1 MALRWRHFLRN
12 PLAVGGMVVLLAIG
26 FAGLLAPVLTPHAPD
41 AVNLRRMLQPP
52 GPEHRLGTDD
62 LGRDVL
68 SRLLYA
74 GRMSLTLAL
83 GVAALTVVIGG
94 VLGALAGFFGGRVDG
109 AVSAAI
115 DTLLSIPALALAMV
129 VSAFVDLTVWRLIFL
144 LALVS
149 WPTVARLVRGQVLSL
164 KEQAFAEASRAIG
177 ASALRTLFRHIL
189 PNTLTPVIVAGT
201 LLVAYAILIESALSF
216 LGFGL
221 PPPTAT
227 WGGMLN
233 DAQPYYREAPWLAV
247 FPGLAITLVVAS
259 INFVGEGL
267 RDAFDPRSSL

>member
-1 MALRWRHFLRN
+1 MRWRHFRRN
-12 PLAVGGMVVLLAIG
+12 PLATGGLVLLLVIG
-26 FAGLLAPVLTPHAPD
+26 ATSLLAPVLAPYAPD
-41 AVNLRRMLQPP
+41 AVNLRRMLQAPS
-52 GPEHRLGTDD
+52 PEHRLGTDD

-74 GRMSLTLAL
+74 GRTSFTLAL
-83 GVAALTVVIGG
+83 GVAVLTVAIGS
-94 VLGALAGFFGGRVDG
+94 VLGALAGFFGRRVDST
-109 AVSAAI
+109 VSAAI

-129 VSAFVDLTVWRLIFL
+129 VSAFVEITTWRLIL
-144 LALVS
+144 ILALVS

-164 KEQAFAEASRAIG
+164 KEQAFTEASLASG
-177 ASALRTLFRHIL
+177 ASPLRILFRHIL
-189 PNTLTPVIVAGT
+189 PNTVTPVIVAAT

-216 LGFGL
+216 LGFGV

-233 DAQPYYREAPWLAV
+233 DAQLYFREAPWLAV

-267 RDAFDPRSSL
+267 REAFDPRSSRV

>member
-1 MALRWRHFLRN
+1 VRWRYFRRN
-12 PLAVGGMVVLLAIG
+12 PLATGGLVLLLVIG
-26 FAGLLAPVLTPHAPD
+26 ATSLLAPVLAPYAPD
-41 AVNLRRMLQPP
+41 AVNLRRMLQAPS
-52 GPEHRLGTDD
+52 PEHRLGTDD

-74 GRMSLTLAL
+74 GRTSFTLAL
-83 GVAALTVVIGG
+83 GVAVLTVAIGS
-94 VLGALAGFFGGRVDG
+94 VLGALAGFFGRRVDST
-109 AVSAAI
+109 VSAAI

-129 VSAFVDLTVWRLIFL
+129 VSAFVEITTWRLIL
-144 LALVS
+144 ILALVS

-164 KEQAFAEASRAIG
+164 KEQAFTEASLASG
-177 ASALRTLFRHIL
+177 ASPLRILFRHIL
-189 PNTLTPVIVAGT
+189 PNTVTPVIVAAT

-216 LGFGL
+216 LGFGV

-233 DAQPYYREAPWLAV
+233 DAQLYFREAPWLAV

-267 RDAFDPRSSL
+267 REAFDPRSSRV